1 MSFLY
6 DPALLVGVGAV
17 GGAALDD
24 ELEDVATVGTMLV
37 FWGVSV
43 PLWFD
48 SPRVA
53 WLARFWGAES
63 GRAFMLNS
71 GRIGFGLL
79 RFDPARNNWRRH
91 VVAALILLTYPLWF
105 RLGWAIGR
113 SLRRRPPAMEAA
125 VADAGDSTPR
135 ERDDAVA
142 PPHVSAD
149 V

>member
-6 DPALLVGVGAV
+6 DPGLLVGVGAV
-17 GGAALDD
+17 GGAVLDD
-24 ELEDVATVGTMLV
+24 ELEDVATAGTMLV

-53 WLARFWGAES
+53 WLARFWGAGS
-63 GRAFMLNS
+63 GRDFMLNS
-71 GRIGFGLL
+71 GRIGFGLF
-79 RFDPARNNWRRH
+79 RFDPARRNWRRN

-105 RLGWAIGR
+105 RLGWAMGR
-113 SLRRRPPAMEAA
+113 SLRRRPPQMEVA
-125 VADAGDSTPR
+125 VPDTGDSTHR
-135 ERDDAVA
+135 ERDDTAA
-142 PPHVSAD
+142 ASHVPAD